1 MKELEDCLREALE
14 ESPYG
19 IVTNDTALE
28 TARKYASELLRQR
41 DELKEALAEQKRLYF
56 NLFDE
61 EIRCM
66 YCENLHLMNSLT
78 IGRRTSNDTL
88 SGTL

>member
-41 DELKEALAEQKRLYF
+41 DELKEALEEQKRLYF

-61 EIRCM
+61 DVSCM
-66 YCENLHLMNSLT
+66 YCEVKLKRGSAIILCKGCAEST
-78 IGRRTSNDTL
+78 EV
-88 SGTL
+88 